1 MSLKSLIS
9 YMNTTKEIAILK
21 ENEEHILLNPIKEG
35 KWSIREIIG
44 HLYYWDKFILEQ
56 HIPFMAQGA
65 NLIAFPDHDY
75 HNNEGIQY
83 ISSFKNVAT
92 LIDKFLYTR
101 NQIFEAI
108 HSIKSDIK
116 FTIGSGKRQ
125 YTLESYFS
133 IFSKHDIHHLVQIR
147 NKLSH

>member
-1 MSLKSLIS
+1 MSLKAINS
-9 YMNTTKEIAILK
+9 YQETTKELATLK
-21 ENEEHILLNPIKEG
+21 ETAEQKMLEPIKEG

-56 HIPFMAQGA
+56 HIPFMVQGA
-65 NLIAFPDHDY
+65 NLIAFPDHDS

-83 ISSFKNVAT
+83 ISRFKNVAA
-92 LIDKFLYTR
+92 LIDEFVHTR
-101 NQIFEAI
+101 DQLFEAI
-108 HSIKSDIK
+108 DSIPSDIR

-125 YTLESYFS
+125 ISIESYIS
-133 IFSKHDIHHLVQIR
+133 IFSKHDIHHLEQIR